1 MPPKK
6 NKQNASNEEPTS
18 GEAQPDL
25 ANDVASE
32 APNDE
37 EATPSG
43 GLMAMMRK
51 RQKKKKAGSNF
62 LEGEDLPET
71 KTSDL
76 PDKAPLEASVA
87 DEFEPLAE
95 KSKRQPKSINRE
107 NEDVPGE
114 EGDGGKILTKA
125 QKEKLKKEREKQ
137 RKKDNVC
144 QTKVLSSKTASDFRI
159 NRLLRRKLRAQL
171 SSHLPNPKNKLLKW
185 PNHQPQLSQ

>member
-51 RQKKKKAGSNF
+51 RQKK
-62 LEGEDLPET
+62 
-71 KTSDL
+71 
-76 PDKAPLEASVA
+76 
-87 DEFEPLAE
+87 
-95 KSKRQPKSINRE
+95 
-107 NEDVPGE
+107 
-114 EGDGGKILTKA
+114 
-125 QKEKLKKEREKQ
+125 
-137 RKKDNVC
+137 
-144 QTKVLSSKTASDFRI
+144 
-159 NRLLRRKLRAQL
+159 RKLAL
-171 SSHLPNPKNKLLKW
+171 IF
-185 PNHQPQLSQ
+185 